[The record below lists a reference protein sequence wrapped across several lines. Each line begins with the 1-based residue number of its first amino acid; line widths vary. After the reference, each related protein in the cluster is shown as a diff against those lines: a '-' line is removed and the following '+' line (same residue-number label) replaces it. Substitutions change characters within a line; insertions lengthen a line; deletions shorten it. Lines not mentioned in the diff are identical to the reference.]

1 MKETK
6 EKVGSIYIDNANLL
20 NHLKQA
26 SGNRESGG
34 KVIDYGKLCL
44 YIRDFLNDR
53 LGTGVRIHSVKL
65 YDGIVKN
72 DGEKRLKKER
82 FIFSVER
89 RLKEVCGE
97 DINFQAY
104 LFEIVLGRQRRIK
117 GDDIKLALDVYSD
130 IVRDRL
136 DFVVLLS
143 GDGDFA
149 SLLDYVK
156 RSFEITVVVVAFKS
170 FCNKVLCELSD
181 HFLDLEEALGE
192 VAFA

>member
-1 MKETK
+1 MR
-6 EKVGSIYIDNANLL
+6 EKLGNVYIDNANLL

-44 YIRDFLNDR
+44 YIREFLQE
-53 LGTGVRIHSVKL
+53 RIGENIRINSVKL

-72 DGEKRLKKER
+72 DEEKKLKKER
-82 FIFSVER
+82 FVYSVGKR
-89 RLKEVCGE
+89 IKEVCGE
-97 DINFQAY
+97 DIKFEPY
-104 LFEIVLGRQRRIK
+104 LFEIVLGRQKRIK

-130 IVRDRL
+130 IVKDGL
-136 DFVVLLS
+136 DFIVLLS

-170 FCNKVLCELSD
+170 FCNKVLYELSD
-181 HFLDLEEALGE
+181 YFLDLEEALGE